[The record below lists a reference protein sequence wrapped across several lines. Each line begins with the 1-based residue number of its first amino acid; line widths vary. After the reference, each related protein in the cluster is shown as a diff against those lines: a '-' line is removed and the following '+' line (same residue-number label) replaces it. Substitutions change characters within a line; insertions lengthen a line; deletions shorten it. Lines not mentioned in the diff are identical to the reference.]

1 MTEEKYK
8 LCKIIKRYKY
18 LDIILKKSHIEDYME
33 LQYRLSY
40 QIDFNDVQDD
50 HALVIFL
57 EPLQEEFE
65 EYRREIFKSLGT
77 WTGIVSLSLGL
88 LKTLASQF
96 LRLR

>member
-18 LDIILKKSHIEDYME
+18 LDIIPEKSHIEDYTE

-40 QIDFNDVQDD
+40 QIDLKDTNDD
-50 HALVIFL
+50 HTIVTFL
-57 EPLQEEFE
+57 EPLQKDFE
-65 EYRREIFKSLGT
+65 YYRNENFKKLSVI
-77 WTGIVSLSLGL
+77 TGIGTLSLSFIQL
-88 LKTLASQF
+88 LLTLF